1 MDDANV
7 SIQNMANDAGNTAA
21 MSQGVGVLADSFS
34 VFQAGMAAVGLGG
47 EDMMKV
53 YAKMMILQQGF
64 NSLTQITNALQ
75 SESVLMLK
83 LKAIWQKAVLVF
95 TQQQAA
101 AAVAENIAEEANA
114 GIVAQTG
121 DKIKE
126 VIKDKITSKLAE
138 TAVDEAQTVA
148 VGAQTVAENVNT
160 VAKKKNIVST
170 RSRSRNGWTSSSRR
184 RCNYYK
190 LDFSRIT

>member
-1 MDDANV
+1 MKMGLQPSHSRNECNGNEGGEIKDAMDDANV

-101 AAVAENIAEEANA
+101 AC
-114 GIVAQTG
+114 G
-121 DKIKE
+121 KI
-126 VIKDKITSKLAE
+126 L
-138 TAVDEAQTVA
+138 Q
-148 VGAQTVAENVNT
+148 
-160 VAKKKNIVST
+160 KKNLKNILDTPSGTMAVCQVKIHFTDNESL
-170 RSRSRNGWTSSSRR
+170 SQYSGHLNGSIF
-184 RCNYYK
+184 NY
-190 LDFSRIT
+190 L